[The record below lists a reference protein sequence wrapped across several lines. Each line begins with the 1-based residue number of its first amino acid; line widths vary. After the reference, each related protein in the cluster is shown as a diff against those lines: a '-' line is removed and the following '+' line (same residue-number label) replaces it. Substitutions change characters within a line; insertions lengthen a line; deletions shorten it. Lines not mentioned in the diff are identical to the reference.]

1 LLVTLFLAALVA
13 SDATPSPAQSKLDST
28 KVDLGAAPAPATTP
42 TSPTT
47 KTPAKDVT
55 VPSAPAPAKT
65 PTPAK
70 TPASTTTP
78 SASGT
83 VLSQPV
89 ALAKGPVHVLSSLLS
104 SRHIPFEANHSP
116 VYYLQQTLDFNSVK
130 GLYGQLQKTVLDLQ
144 TRQEAHITVINP
156 QEYGDVLSKAGV
168 TMDEIDNI
176 AKRHRIQN
184 ASFKVLCMGKA
195 HVPVN
200 GKPDTVFFL
209 VVSAPSLVKIRKDVE
224 RLYVKKG
231 GEPSLFE
238 AEAFW
243 PHITV
248 GFTIRDV
255 FLLPDDHV
263 YKGTNTCIRPVKF
276 ISPRKPHR
284 GNKGHKGKR
293 HVVKHNNKHGG
304 HRRH

>member
-13 SDATPSPAQSKLDST
+13 SDATPPVQSKLDST
-28 KVDLGAAPAPATTP
+28 KLELGAAPAS
-42 TSPTT
+42 SPTKAPT
-47 KTPAKDVT
+47 KDV
-55 VPSAPAPAKT
+55 VPSTSSPASTSAPAST
-65 PTPAK
+65 STSTPA
-70 TPASTTTP
+70 PPVA
-78 SASGT
+78 GT
-83 VLSQPV
+83 VQSQPV
-89 ALAKGPVHVLSSLLS
+89 PLAKGPVHVSSSLLS
-104 SRHIPFEANHSP
+104 SSHIKFEVNHSP
-116 VYYLQQTLDFNSVK
+116 VYYLQQTLDFHSVEA
-130 GLYGQLQKTVLDLQ
+130 LFGQLKGTVPELQ
-144 TRQEAHITVINP
+144 TRKEAHITVINP

-168 TMDEIDNI
+168 TMDEIDEI
-176 AKRHRIQN
+176 ARRHRIQQ

-209 VVSAPSLVKIRKDVE
+209 VVSAPALVKIRQDVQK
-224 RLYVKKG
+224 LYLKKK
-231 GEPSLFE
+231 GEPSLFQ

-276 ISPRKPHR
+276 TYPHKKQPVH
-284 GNKGHKGKR
+284 KGHKGHPVHKR
-293 HVVKHNNKHGG
+293 FPRHSQHGG